1 MREAMDGMYELFLV
15 KHPDLKLFQGVFNTF
30 PDIQEWSMNDLYS
43 RHPDPA
49 KSFLYRYRGRKDD
62 VIVLSN
68 GEKVAPSLM
77 EATLM
82 SHPLVRGA
90 MVVGKGKF
98 QPAVIIDLVREP
110 PKTLVERRRKVKE
123 LLSVIAEANVHAPA
137 HSKLDQYHIL
147 FADPK
152 KPIAYLGQGKIQR
165 YQTYKQYEK
174 DIEQL
179 YKSADDASE
188 NLAFSQLPNVN
199 FRIEAS
205 VAHWLEHLVANVAG
219 ITQLDMNQDLF
230 KAGLDSLQVIK
241 MARELRIQAKRAD
254 LGKDNF
260 ERFQPSAIYK
270 HPTLD
275 RLKAFILRQ
284 AGVRLLTN
292 RNSGIPING
301 QVNGLTNGHVINHMK
316 KSTTERMQALL
327 QKHAR
332 SLPHSNQLLPVVS
345 YSPNLN

>member
-30 PDIQEWSMNDLYS
+30 PDTQEWSMNDLYS

-49 KSFLYRYRGRKDD
+49 KSFLYKYRGRKDD

-68 GEKVAPSLM
+68 GEKIAPSLM
-77 EATLM
+77 EAALM
-82 SHPLVRGA
+82 SHPLVKGA

-98 QPAVIIDLVREP
+98 QPAVVIDLVREP
-110 PKTLVERRRKVKE
+110 PENPVERHRKVKE
-123 LLSVIAEANVHAPA
+123 LLPVIAEANVHAPA
-137 HSKLDQYHIL
+137 HGKLDQYHIL

-152 KPIAYLGQGKIQR
+152 KPIVYLGQGKIQR

-188 NLAFSQLPNVN
+188 NLGFSQLPNVN

-219 ITQLDMNQDLF
+219 ITQLDMDQDLF
-230 KAGLDSLQVIK
+230 EAGLDSLQVIK
-241 MARELRIQAKRAD
+241 MARELRIQAKRAK

-260 ERFQPSAIYK
+260 EKFQPNAIYK
-270 HPTLD
+270 HPTLY

-284 AGVRLLTN
+284 AGVRLLAN
-292 RNSGIPING
+292 RNSSTPING
-301 QVNGLTNGHVINHMK
+301 QVNGLTNSHVINHMR

-332 SLPHSNQLLPVVS
+332 SLPHSNQSLPVVS
-345 YSPNLN
+345 